1 MKFGLY
7 IKDKL
12 GIIAGYA
19 GFVIFTYLLMMAFH
33 SQLQMRIMFV
43 IVAVIFV
50 VSVIAFDYLR
60 KYKFYN
66 SLVGHLDELDQKYLI
81 LDTLDEPDFY
91 EGKLVYSA
99 MYDIN
104 KSMTENVRKYRDS
117 VEDFKDFIEI
127 WVHEIKL
134 PIASLVLMCHNNRDV
149 IPRKYADQVARLDAY
164 ADQVLYY
171 VRAEHA
177 SADYRFSIT
186 GRLICRRI
194 MRILSGWG
202 WNTSAVRA
210 MICGICPPK
219 ISSSLRSVSLLRSI
233 S

>member
-19 GFVIFTYLLMMAFH
+19 GFVILTYLLMMAFH

-43 IVAVIFV
+43 VVAVIFV

-104 KSMTENVRKYRDS
+104 KSMTENVRKIQGQRGEFQGFYRDLGS
-117 VEDFKDFIEI
+117 RDK
-127 WVHEIKL
+127 
-134 PIASLVLMCHNNRDV
+134 ASDS
-149 IPRKYADQVARLDAY
+149 Q
-164 ADQVLYY
+164 
-171 VRAEHA
+171 
-177 SADYRFSIT
+177 
-186 GRLICRRI
+186 
-194 MRILSGWG
+194 SGAHVPQQQG
-202 WNTSAVRA
+202 CDPEK
-210 MICGICPPK
+210 ICGSGRK
-219 ISSSLRSVSLLRSI
+219 A
-233 S
+233 

>member
-134 PIASLVLMCHNNRDV
+134 PIASLVLMSHNNRDV

-177 SADYRFSIT
+177 SADYRFAETNLKSVI
-186 GRLICRRI
+186 GRV
-194 MRILSGWG
+194 
-202 WNTSAVRA
+202 AVKNKD
-210 MICGICPPK
+210 MLLDGD
-219 ISSSLRSVSLLRSI
+219 ISLNVHDVDECVVTDSKWLEFMVN
-233 S
+233 

>member
-66 SLVGHLDELDQKYLI
+66 SISYL
-81 LDTLDEPDFY
+81 TLWTS
-91 EGKLVYSA
+91 LTS
-99 MYDIN
+99 
-104 KSMTENVRKYRDS
+104 TR
-117 VEDFKDFIEI
+117 
-127 WVHEIKL
+127 
-134 PIASLVLMCHNNRDV
+134 ASWCIQLC
-149 IPRKYADQVARLDAY
+149 
-164 ADQVLYY
+164 
-171 VRAEHA
+171 
-177 SADYRFSIT
+177 T
-186 GRLICRRI
+186 
-194 MRILSGWG
+194 
-202 WNTSAVRA
+202 TSTS
-210 MICGICPPK
+210 P
-219 ISSSLRSVSLLRSI
+219 
-233 S
+233 